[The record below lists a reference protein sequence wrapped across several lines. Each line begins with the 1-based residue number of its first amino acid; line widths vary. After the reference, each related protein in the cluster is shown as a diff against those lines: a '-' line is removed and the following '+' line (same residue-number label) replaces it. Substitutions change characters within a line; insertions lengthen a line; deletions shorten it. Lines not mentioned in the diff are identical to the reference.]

1 MTLFCVLVGLFCL
14 GYYGF
19 LWFFFRGTLAGDF
32 LWLGLGGVLLLF
44 AFLLRLAKEGALRL
58 LLEGILILGMVVL
71 AYFLGRI
78 VQHMYRP
85 APAGLEVCVVL
96 GAQVRGNNPSMSLQH
111 RIHKAAAYAKDN
123 PDTLFVLSGGQGDGE
138 NMTEARCMYENLLRE
153 GGEEDRLILE
163 ENSTSTRENLVFS
176 DVLTGCAKKRTGVV
190 TNSFHV
196 CRALALAKKA
206 GYEEVYGVSAPTPP
220 YLLPTF
226 LLREV
231 ACLIVE
237 GLWAK

>member
-1 MTLFCVLVGLFCL
+1 MILCCVLVGLCCL

-32 LWLGLGGVLLLF
+32 LWLCLGGILFLF
-44 AFLLRLAKEGALRL
+44 AFLWRLAKEGALRL
-58 LLEGILILGMVVL
+58 LLEGVLVLGLMVF

-78 VQHMYRP
+78 VQHMYQP
-85 APAGLEVCVVL
+85 APAGLDVCVVL
-96 GAQVRGNNPSMSLQH
+96 GAQVRGNVPSMSLTY
-111 RIHKAAAYAKDN
+111 RIEEAAAYAKAN
-123 PDTLFVLSGGQGDGE
+123 PDTVFVLSGGQGDGE
-138 NMTEARCMYENLLRE
+138 NMTESRCMYEYLVRE
-153 GGEEDRLILE
+153 GVEEERLILE
-163 ENSTSTRENLVFS
+163 ENSTSTWENLVFS
-176 DVLTGCAKKRTGVV
+176 DVLAGCAKKKTGVL

-196 CRALALAKKA
+196 CRVLALAKKA

-226 LLREV
+226 ILREV
-231 ACLIVE
+231 ACLITE